1 MPRSAKGASR
11 KRKASGRGGAKRLD
25 YKLFVLSSLVLVLF
39 SLIVVLILTQKPPV
53 SESVFAPSEEP
64 WESEAPEASGAAPSP
79 GESPEA
85 SPGPSLGPEESS
97 VPPRKSPA
105 PSPRRPTPGPL
116 PSASPRRGGELVI
129 VIDDVGH
136 NSYQLEPFLA
146 LPFDITFAVL
156 PGLPHTKECVKMLQ
170 AAGREYI
177 LHMPMEAIDGSD
189 PGPLAL
195 TSGMSPKE
203 LHDALAAALERVPG
217 ARGMNNHMGSATTR
231 DLAAMR
237 HVLRFAK
244 KRKLYFLDSRTI
256 GETVARKAAHLEG
269 YSVWERDVFL
279 DNAQD
284 KTSIRAMTEEG
295 KKVASTSGRAVMIG
309 HVWSAELAQTLM
321 DLYPELVEEGYD
333 LTTISKIMLDKDDEG
348 PRD

>member
-1 MPRSAKGASR
+1 MPRSVKGASR
-11 KRKASGRGGAKRLD
+11 KRNASGRGGAKKLD

-39 SLIVVLILTQKPPV
+39 ALLVVLILTQNPPV
-53 SESVFAPSEEP
+53 SESIFAPSEEP
-64 WESEAPEASGAAPSP
+64 WESEAPVASPAPSATP
-79 GESPEA
+79 GESP
-85 SPGPSLGPEESS
+85 

-105 PSPRRPTPGPL
+105 PSPRRPAPSPL
-116 PSASPRRGGELVI
+116 RTASPRRGGEIVI

-136 NSYQLEPFLA
+136 NSYQLEPFLD
-146 LPFDITFAVL
+146 LPFDLTFAVL
-156 PGLPHTKECVKMLQ
+156 PGLPHTKECVKMLE
-170 AAGREYI
+170 AAGRDYI

-203 LHDALAAALERVPG
+203 LHDALASALEQVPG
-217 ARGMNNHMGSATTR
+217 ALGMNNHMGSATTR

-256 GETVARKAAHLEG
+256 SESAARKAAHLEG

-279 DNAQD
+279 DNAPD
-284 KTSIRAMTEEG
+284 KASIRAMAEEG
-295 KKVASTSGRAVMIG
+295 KKVASSSGRAVMIG
-309 HVWSAELAQTLM
+309 HVWSSELAQALM

-333 LTTISKIMLDKDDEG
+333 LTTISKIMMDKDDEG